1 MEFLIWL
8 IILFVINSVFGSKPK
23 KMPGNPNLPGRPTP
37 PELPE
42 MPEESLDSHRVDDYD
57 LPDHSMAEYIEPEYT
72 EPEQPSAPVQK
83 RPRVKV
89 YGGLGDLLLDIQKEL
104 TAAENAEAAKQQ
116 RRAGRR
122 AERRRRSEE
131 ATVAVQAATV
141 QKEEAAEETAKPVT
155 VSAAQPI
162 VLAATES
169 RDVPVT
175 DLAALRQQMQ
185 LSEVQAGLLWQ
196 EILDKPVA
204 LRRGA
209 RR

>member
-1 MEFLIWL
+1 MEFLVWL

-23 KMPGNPNLPGRPTP
+23 KMPGNPNLPGRHTP

-42 MPEESLDSHRVDDYD
+42 MPEESRGSHRVDDYD
-57 LPDHSMAEYIEPEYT
+57 LPEYSMAEYT
-72 EPEQPSAPVQK
+72 EPEKQPSAPGRK
-83 RPRVKV
+83 RPQVKV

-104 TAAENAEAAKQQ
+104 AAAENAEAAKKQE
-116 RRAGRR
+116 RA
-122 AERRRRSEE
+122 RRRVKRQHRVEK
-131 ATVAVQAATV
+131 AAVAV
-141 QKEEAAEETAKPVT
+141 QKEEPLEDTVRPVAI
-155 VSAAQPI
+155 SAAQPI

-169 RDVPVT
+169 KDVPVA